1 MWACFIVYLT
11 DEDSKKLDIIKKAVL
26 MSEGQSRE
34 KRKER
39 VKKYLTWVRV
49 NIQVDLFK
57 YIYSTSLAKR
67 DQ

>member
-1 MWACFIVYLT
+1 
-11 DEDSKKLDIIKKAVL
+11 

-49 NIQVDLFK
+49 NFKLTYLNIVTVPVRQKETSSLSFK
-57 YIYSTSLAKR
+57 YSKIEVGRYNVGYTVVLKKH
-67 DQ
+67 

>member
-1 MWACFIVYLT
+1 
-11 DEDSKKLDIIKKAVL
+11 

>member
-1 MWACFIVYLT
+1 
-11 DEDSKKLDIIKKAVL
+11 

-49 NIQVDLFK
+49 NFKLTYLNIFTVPVRLKETSSLSFK
-57 YIYSTSLAKR
+57 YSKIEVGRYNVGYTVVLKKH
-67 DQ
+67 